1 MSPGQL
7 LNEGTRVKARRFVT
21 FAFLAVAAITSGAL
35 LAQAPQAVGTWAPLQ
50 DLQTPLSNGASVAL
64 ADGRTLIVGGMRAD
78 GTLSDAI
85 TIYDA
90 VSDSLTPAGVLVAPR
105 SGHTATLMKDGRVL
119 IVGGVTEG
127 GLISTDIEMF
137 DPTTGTSMLV
147 AQLAEPRRGHVAASL
162 PDGTALV
169 AGGATTDGVVLQ
181 SAAIFDPE
189 TNSVSPL
196 STSLQSPRVNAS
208 ATTLLD
214 GEVLIAGGSNGS
226 SDLASAEIYDRYSR
240 SFAMAQ
246 TQMSVARQGHSAVL
260 LPHNGG
266 VLIVGGT
273 SNAGTDLFLPAVF
286 PDPYSYGEG
295 AFTATGAMAA
305 PRAAAVAGPTSIE
318 GFAFAASA
326 GAHDAEVYRFAT
338 VKTDKD
344 DYAPGELAV
353 ITGSGWEANEE
364 VTLLF
369 QEDPAVHDDYVLK
382 VQADSAGNISWNQ
395 WAPERHDFGVRF
407 YLTASGSKSRAQ
419 MTFTDAAADTSISVS
434 CTPNS
439 VASGSPTTCTTTVTN
454 TANGAPGGSPQGS
467 VDWSL
472 TAGLTGTFSPT
483 SCNLTQLT
491 TNSSRC
497 SVTFTPDGLTVTG
510 KVKGTYNP
518 SPADWKT
525 GNDQFA
531 LTVTTTKT
539 TPTITFSP
547 APTPTFG
554 GGNFSVS
561 ATTTN
566 TDSSALTYSVV
577 SGPCALVS
585 GSTFSSSGAGACVV
599 QASGAATANFNAAS
613 NTQSVTIA
621 KAASTTT
628 TVGAGPF
635 VYDGTTHAGGS
646 GTVTGAG
653 GLSTSATSLTY
664 TGDQVNA
671 GTYYVTAHY
680 AGDANHTPSDGESV
694 GIVIGKATSATT
706 TVGDGPFTYDGTTH
720 AGGSGS
726 VTGAGTITGT
736 ATVTYTG
743 DQVNAGTYYVTAHYA
758 GDANHTPSDGAAVAI
773 VINKANATVS
783 VSGYTGV
790 YDGQAHG
797 ATGSAKGVGGAVLS
811 GLNLGASFTNV
822 PGGTAHWI
830 FTDATGN
837 YNNASGDVAI
847 TISFGTC
854 SAASGPGNVVLP
866 PINSDG
872 SSVYNRKGG
881 STIPVKFRVCDAAG
895 RPISDKSVVFG
906 NSTGTIQMLS
916 AVRGTVTNALEDVVN
931 DVPDVAFR
939 WTGQEWIFNMATSN
953 LTSGTTYDFRIVLTS
968 GSIPFRI
975 GIK

>member
-78 GTLSDAI
+78 GTPSDAI

-273 SNAGTDLFLPAVF
+273 ANAGTDLFLPAVF

-305 PRAAAVAGPTSIE
+305 PRAAAVAGPSSIE

-338 VKTDKD
+338 IKTDKD
-344 DYAPGELAV
+344 DYAPGALAV
-353 ITGSGWEANEE
+353 ITGSGWQPGEE

-369 QEDPAVHDDYVLK
+369 QEDPAVHEDYVLK
-382 VQADSAGNISWNQ
+382 VNADTAGNIYWDQ
-395 WAPERHDFGVRF
+395 WAPELHDLNVRF
-407 YLTASGSKSRAQ
+407 YLTASGSQSRAQ
-419 MTFTDAAADTSISVS
+419 TTFTD
-434 CTPNS
+434 
-439 VASGSPTTCTTTVTN
+439 
-454 TANGAPGGSPQGS
+454 GGT
-467 VDWSL
+467 L
-472 TAGLTGTFSPT
+472 
-483 SCNLTQLT
+483 
-491 TNSSRC
+491 
-497 SVTFTPDGLTVTG
+497 
-510 KVKGTYNP
+510 
-518 SPADWKT
+518 
-525 GNDQFA
+525 
-531 LTVTTTKT
+531 
-539 TPTITFSP
+539 TITF
-547 APTPTFG
+547 
-554 GGNFSVS
+554 
-561 ATTTN
+561 
-566 TDSSALTYSVV
+566 
-577 SGPCALVS
+577 
-585 GSTFSSSGAGACVV
+585 
-599 QASGAATANFNAAS
+599 
-613 NTQSVTIA
+613 
-621 KAASTTT
+621 
-628 TVGAGPF
+628 
-635 VYDGTTHAGGS
+635 
-646 GTVTGAG
+646 
-653 GLSTSATSLTY
+653 
-664 TGDQVNA
+664 A
-671 GTYYVTAHY
+671 GT
-680 AGDANHTPSDGESV
+680 
-694 GIVIGKATSATT
+694 
-706 TVGDGPFTYDGTTH
+706 
-720 AGGSGS
+720 GSGS
-726 VTGAGTITGT
+726 VHGEGAGQNAFDCTQNCTPPTYTSNGSVTLTATPASDSTFVSWSSNVTCDPNPNKGCTVKMDQNQNVVATFNKKATKQDQTITFAALGGKTYGDADFGVSATASSGLSVTFIASGPCTVTSGT
-736 ATVTYTG
+736 VHISAAGSCTVTAQQAGNASYNPAPDVSRSFTIAPKSATVTANAKSKTYGDDNPALDAAVTGAVNGDTIAYNLATPAVKFSGVGSYPITVTLGSNPNYTVTPSNG
-743 DQVNAGTYYVTAHYA
+743 TLTVNAR
-758 GDANHTPSDGAAVAI
+758 AA
-773 VINKANATVS
+773 
-783 VSGYTGV
+783 
-790 YDGQAHG
+790 
-797 ATGSAKGVGGAVLS
+797 
-811 GLNLGASFTNV
+811 
-822 PGGTAHWI
+822 
-830 FTDATGN
+830 
-837 YNNASGDVAI
+837 
-847 TISFGTC
+847 
-854 SAASGPGNVVLP
+854 
-866 PINSDG
+866 
-872 SSVYNRKGG
+872 R
-881 STIPVKFRVCDAAG
+881 
-895 RPISDKSVVFG
+895 
-906 NSTGTIQMLS
+906 
-916 AVRGTVTNALEDVVN
+916 
-931 DVPDVAFR
+931 
-939 WTGQEWIFNMATSN
+939 
-953 LTSGTTYDFRIVLTS
+953 
-968 GSIPFRI
+968 
-975 GIK
+975 